1 ARQAGETV
9 RGHRGVLVYSGGDDV
24 LAFLPVDLALACA
37 DQLRRDF
44 KRIAGEDLNLS
55 AGLSASYYRDPLWLA
70 LERGRAALQAAKQ
83 VRNALAVAWHTRS
96 GGSTPNAVVSSW
108 SDNPVTE
115 WMRWIER
122 FARDEVPSGALYEL
136 RSL

>member
-1 ARQAGETV
+1 PNGARIKSEVAQLVGHRVPTHYAVLVADGDRMGEYLGTLTSADAHRQFSSRLEEFARQAGETV

-70 LERGRAALQAAKQ
+70 LERGRAAL
-83 VRNALAVAWHTRS
+83 
-96 GGSTPNAVVSSW
+96 
-108 SDNPVTE
+108 
-115 WMRWIER
+115 
-122 FARDEVPSGALYEL
+122 
-136 RSL
+136 